1 MSEGRLAVRYVEI
14 LGHALFFWAY
24 VLFFGFWYIVIIY
37 IMDSREF
44 NGTFWLSISA
54 MLLSFVGILTVF
66 CLKSKCKKCN
76 ICYGLISVERD
87 IDGELEDE
95 KMMIENGMDPYN
107 IEHKN

>member
-1 MSEGRLAVRYVEI
+1 
-14 LGHALFFWAY
+14 
-24 VLFFGFWYIVIIY
+24 
-37 IMDSREF
+37 MDSREF

-76 ICYGLISVERD
+76 ICFGLISVERD

>member
-1 MSEGRLAVRYVEI
+1 
-14 LGHALFFWAY
+14 
-24 VLFFGFWYIVIIY
+24 
-37 IMDSREF
+37 MDSREF

-66 CLKSKCKKCN
+66 CLKSKCKKFN
-76 ICYGLISVERD
+76 ICFGLISVERD

>member
-1 MSEGRLAVRYVEI
+1 
-14 LGHALFFWAY
+14 
-24 VLFFGFWYIVIIY
+24 
-37 IMDSREF
+37 MDSKEF

-76 ICYGLISVERD
+76 ICFGLISVERD

-107 IEHKN
+107 IEHKNFKIEQLESFIKNECKKEVPNFNDDENDTDGDF